1 MSNDDYPRNNCTS
14 WINNTIHYKQL
25 NNMNIE
31 FQNRWSKPGFNLI
44 EINLMKIG
52 NDKMGYRYTLFF
64 YLLNVGFI
72 YKTKVKK

>member
-1 MSNDDYPRNNCTS
+1 
-14 WINNTIHYKQL
+14 
-25 NNMNIE
+25 MNIE

-52 NDKMGYRYTLFF
+52 NDTMGYRYTLFF

>member
-1 MSNDDYPRNNCTS
+1 
-14 WINNTIHYKQL
+14 
-25 NNMNIE
+25 MNIQ
-31 FQNRWSKPGFNLI
+31 FQNRWGKKGFNLI

-64 YLLNVGFI
+64 YLFNFGFI